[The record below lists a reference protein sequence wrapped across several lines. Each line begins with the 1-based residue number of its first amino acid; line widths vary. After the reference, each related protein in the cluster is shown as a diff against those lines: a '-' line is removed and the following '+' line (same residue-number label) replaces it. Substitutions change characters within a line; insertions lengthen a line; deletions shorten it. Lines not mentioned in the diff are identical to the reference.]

1 MGRHSLNKGKRGER
15 EAAAEI
21 RKIFGTDASRGRQYQ
36 GGDDSPDIN
45 TGITDVHFEVKR
57 VESLRLYPAM
67 EQAKND
73 AGPKLPVV
81 LHRKNSKPWLA
92 IVRLEDLPLLAFLIH
107 EVVQKDIKAAQESV
121 SGKARMRQ
129 CLKCQK
135 DFSSSGPGNRICKRC
150 TRINNS
156 RYPNLPDAC
165 IDKERGR
172 KFHNGDPIP

>member
-67 EQAKND
+67 EH
-73 AGPKLPVV
+73 P
-81 LHRKNSKPWLA
+81 
-92 IVRLEDLPLLAFLIH
+92 
-107 EVVQKDIKAAQESV
+107 
-121 SGKARMRQ
+121 
-129 CLKCQK
+129 
-135 DFSSSGPGNRICKRC
+135 
-150 TRINNS
+150 
-156 RYPNLPDAC
+156 
-165 IDKERGR
+165 
-172 KFHNGDPIP
+172 